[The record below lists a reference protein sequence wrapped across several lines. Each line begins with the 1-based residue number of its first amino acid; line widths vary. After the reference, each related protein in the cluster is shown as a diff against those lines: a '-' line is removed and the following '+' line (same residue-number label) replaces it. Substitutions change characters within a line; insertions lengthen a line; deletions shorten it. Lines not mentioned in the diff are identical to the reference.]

1 MSETLANWHPTQ
13 EQTFLMVKPDG
24 VMRGLVGEIIRR
36 VEQRGLKV
44 VAIVMELPTRD
55 KIDNH
60 YPKDTAWIERLGGK
74 TIDTY
79 QKYNYDLKG
88 DLGTTDAKEIGQM
101 VRGWLLESMT
111 SGPVVK
117 MVIQGLHAVDA
128 VRKMVGATIPYKA
141 ELGSIRG
148 DYSVDSPA
156 LANKE
161 HRAVFNL
168 VHASETPEEATHE
181 IGYWFDKKDIHTY
194 QRTEDPLFGNR

>member
-1 MSETLANWHPTQ
+1 MAGETTEWHPTQ
-13 EQTFLMVKPDG
+13 EQTYLMIKPDG

-44 VAIVMELPTRD
+44 VGLVMEMPTRE
-55 KIDNH
+55 KIDGH
-60 YPKDTAWIERLGGK
+60 YPKDDAWIERLGGK

-79 QKYNYDLKG
+79 QKFNYDLEG
-88 DLGTTDAKEIGQM
+88 DLGTTDAKKIGQM
-101 VRGWLLESMT
+101 VRDWLLESMS
-111 SGPVVK
+111 SGPIVK

-181 IGYWFDKKDIHTY
+181 IAYWFSKKDIHAY
-194 QRTEDPLFGNR
+194 KRTEDPLFGNY

>member
-1 MSETLANWHPTQ
+1 MTDEKATWHPSE

-24 VMRGLVGEIIRR
+24 VMRGLIGEIIRR

-44 VAIVMELPTRD
+44 IALVMELPTRE

-60 YPKDTAWIERLGGK
+60 YPKDEAWIERLGGK

-88 DLGTTDAKEIGQM
+88 DLGTTDAKEIGVQ
-101 VRGWLLESMT
+101 VRGWLLDSMT
-111 SGPVVK
+111 AGPVVK
-117 MVIQGLHAVDA
+117 MVVQGLHAVDA

-168 VHASETPEEATHE
+168 VHASETPEEAAPE
-181 IGYWFDKKDIHTY
+181 IGYWFSKKDLQSY